1 MDRLFP
7 SASGRGVD
15 PSLHRSILKVPAA
28 FLDLKNQAGEV
39 PELVRSFG
47 ARVIDLAGFEV
58 YGHAGKAAF
67 DYAFYEKHRPF
78 REHPPNLRATNFG
91 DLQSVFFIICNSEPT
106 RWSDGFI
113 VITDVM
119 SVTFAWE
126 A

>member
-1 MDRLFP
+1 MRTKDETGVDRLFP

-58 YGHAGKAAF
+58 YGREHAGKAAF

-78 REHPPNLRATNFG
+78 H
-91 DLQSVFFIICNSEPT
+91 CHY
-106 RWSDGFI
+106 
-113 VITDVM
+113 
-119 SVTFAWE
+119 
-126 A
+126 